1 MLCKA
6 CFFCKVGLV
15 TCLPSSQLMVVT
27 IALVTMLL
35 WLFSGVNLGTPQVK
49 TLSNGV
55 KLLNIRNPWGR

>member
-1 MLCKA
+1 
-6 CFFCKVGLV
+6 
-15 TCLPSSQLMVVT
+15 MVVT

-35 WLFSGVNLGTPQVK
+35 WSFSGMDLGTPQVK